1 MAKNIR
7 LSDHFTYGKLLC
19 FTLPSMVMMVFTS
32 IYGVVDGLF
41 VSNFVGKTAFASV
54 NLVMPFVM
62 ILGGM
67 GFMIG
72 TGGTALVSKILG
84 EGDPDNANRTF
95 SMMVLFTLALGV
107 VLSGIG
113 IAFMSPVARFLG
125 ATDAMMADC
134 VLYGRI
140 VTGFTFAFMLQN
152 VFQSFFIAAEKPKL
166 GLKVTVAAGVTNMVL
181 DALFIAVFKW
191 GVAGAALA
199 TGLSQCVGGV
209 LPLVYFLQPNTSLLR
224 LSPTRL
230 RIRPILAACGNG
242 SSELM
247 SNISMS
253 LVGMLYNAQLMRYG
267 GQNGIAAYGVLMY
280 VSMIFHA
287 CFIGYAVGVS
297 PVVSFHF
304 GAQNRPELYSLLRK
318 SLRLIGGSSIAMLAA
333 GEALARPLGQ
343 IFVGYD
349 EALLAMTVRAFRIY
363 SFSFLLAGVAI
374 LGSSFF
380 TALNDGLTSALISF
394 LRTLVFQIAAVL
406 LLPLVLELDGIWLS
420 IVFAE
425 TMAVLVTTVFLL
437 AKRKKYG
444 Y

>member
-1 MAKNIR
+1 
-7 LSDHFTYGKLLC
+7 
-19 FTLPSMVMMVFTS
+19 
-32 IYGVVDGLF
+32 
-41 VSNFVGKTAFASV
+41 
-54 NLVMPFVM
+54 
-62 ILGGM
+62 
-67 GFMIG
+67 
-72 TGGTALVSKILG
+72 
-84 EGDPDNANRTF
+84 
-95 SMMVLFTLALGV
+95 
-107 VLSGIG
+107 
-113 IAFMSPVARFLG
+113 
-125 ATDAMMADC
+125 
-134 VLYGRI
+134 
-140 VTGFTFAFMLQN
+140 
-152 VFQSFFIAAEKPKL
+152 
-166 GLKVTVAAGVTNMVL
+166 
-181 DALFIAVFKW
+181 
-191 GVAGAALA
+191 
-199 TGLSQCVGGV
+199 
-209 LPLVYFLQPNTSLLR
+209 
-224 LSPTRL
+224 
-230 RIRPILAACGNG
+230 
-242 SSELM
+242 
-247 SNISMS
+247 MS

-304 GAQNRPELYSLLRK
+304 GAQNRPELHSLLRK

-333 GEALARPLGQ
+333 GEAL
-343 IFVGYD
+343 VGYD

-425 TMAVLVTTVFLL
+425 TMAVLVTMVFLL